1 MNTVTPLKNEDGTET
16 VELYGTIVDV
26 TGKDSFTL
34 FKREYKVERKEA
46 VKKSKKAKTVKVDDD
61 AK

>member
-1 MNTVTPLKNEDGTET
+1 MNSIKPQTHKDGTET

-34 FKREYKVERKEA
+34 FKREYTVERKEA
-46 VKKSKKAKTVKVDDD
+46 VKKSKKTKTVKVDDD